1 VKITY
6 ISKYAVLP
14 EFGAPTR
21 QYFLSKYMAAS
32 GHEVKLIGSRSIP
45 EKVPPF
51 KGLYRSVKEGNL
63 EMVTLQGP
71 PVKLGFSLKR
81 VWSWLVFEINLFR
94 YYRHLKKFKPDVVIV
109 SSLSILTF
117 IFGVYVK
124 KKLKIPLVLE
134 IRDIYPLTLVEV
146 GNYSPRHPLVK
157 FIGWVEKYGY
167 KHADLILS
175 TLPNCDQHIE
185 KVMGKKVNFKWIP
198 MGIDP
203 DYFGIN
209 PSDPAPAF
217 QPEPGVFKIGYAGT
231 IGLAN
236 AMDVIF
242 EAAADLEKDYPD
254 IRFIITGDGP
264 MKPDYIKKYGH
275 LKNIEFRDPVSKKGL
290 QPLLTTMNLL
300 IHSYLNQPI
309 YRYGVSPNKWIDYM
323 LSARPVLVAL
333 GGQTCIVGDAGCG
346 IFVRPEDKEALKK
359 GILEFYKKSPEELDE
374 MGRKG
379 REYLL
384 SNLTYPYLAGVLS
397 EQLEKVV
404 KQYYQ

>member
-1 VKITY
+1 
-6 ISKYAVLP
+6 
-14 EFGAPTR
+14 
-21 QYFLSKYMAAS
+21 
-32 GHEVKLIGSRSIP
+32 
-45 EKVPPF
+45 
-51 KGLYRSVKEGNL
+51 
-63 EMVTLQGP
+63 
-71 PVKLGFSLKR
+71 
-81 VWSWLVFEINLFR
+81 
-94 YYRHLKKFKPDVVIV
+94 
-109 SSLSILTF
+109 
-117 IFGVYVK
+117 
-124 KKLKIPLVLE
+124 
-134 IRDIYPLTLVEV
+134 
-146 GNYSPRHPLVK
+146 
-157 FIGWVEKYGY
+157 
-167 KHADLILS
+167 
-175 TLPNCDQHIE
+175 
-185 KVMGKKVNFKWIP
+185 
-198 MGIDP
+198 
-203 DYFGIN
+203 
-209 PSDPAPAF
+209 
-217 QPEPGVFKIGYAGT
+217 
-231 IGLAN
+231 
-236 AMDVIF
+236 MDVIF